1 MSTKEYYRKYRE
13 ANKELI
19 AKKAKEYR
27 EANKAKIAE
36 HTKANKDKKKA
47 YDELHRL
54 NKKTEIAEQRKTFRE
69 ANKAKIAEQDKKY
82 REANKAKILERNK
95 LYYEHNKDKIK
106 QYREV
111 NKDKINQQ
119 NREYIKKRKK
129 NDIQFKIN
137 QNIRSLISMT
147 IKNKGFKKSLKS
159 EQILGCT
166 IQEFKQHLEGLFESW
181 MSWDNYGNPKD
192 GLFEPNKT
200 WDIDHIIPA
209 SSGLTDEELVKLNH
223 YKNLKPLCSYVNRWV
238 KKNKPV

>member
-27 EANKAKIAE
+27 EANKAK
-36 HTKANKDKKKA
+36 
-47 YDELHRL
+47 
-54 NKKTEIAEQRKTFRE
+54 IAEQRKTFRE